1 MKITKINP
9 ILRLVNEFLID
20 SPAPS
25 NLHYLWDFGSLLGFN
40 LVLMIVTGIAQAMH
54 YNPSTAMAFNSV
66 EHHDVFVNFIYMLI
80 FFISR

>member
-25 NLHYLWDFGSLLGFN
+25 NLNYLWNFGSLLGFN
-40 LVLMIVTGIAQAMH
+40 LVLMIVTGIA
-54 YNPSTAMAFNSV
+54 
-66 EHHDVFVNFIYMLI
+66 
-80 FFISR
+80 